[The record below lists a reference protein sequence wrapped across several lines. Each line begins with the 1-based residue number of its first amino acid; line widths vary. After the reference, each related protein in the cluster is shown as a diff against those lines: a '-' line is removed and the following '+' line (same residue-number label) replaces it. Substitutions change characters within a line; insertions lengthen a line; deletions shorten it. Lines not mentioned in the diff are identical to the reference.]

1 MFGSSENLNGFGT
14 FSGPNGSGSMF
25 SSGNTAWVSGTN
37 GHDGM
42 CTRVGNTV
50 FGPNGVSTV
59 MGSGPIKTIFGPNG
73 VSTVMGSGPIKTVF
87 GPEGMSTVMGSGNI
101 HTVHGPDGST
111 GTFFGNVPF

>member
-1 MFGSSENLNGFGT
+1 MFGSSENRNGFGT
-14 FSGPNGSGSMF
+14 FSGPNGSGSVF

-42 CTRVGNTV
+42 YTRVGN
-50 FGPNGVSTV
+50 
-59 MGSGPIKTIFGPNG
+59 
-73 VSTVMGSGPIKTVF
+73 TVF

-111 GTFFGNVPF
+111 STFFGNVPF